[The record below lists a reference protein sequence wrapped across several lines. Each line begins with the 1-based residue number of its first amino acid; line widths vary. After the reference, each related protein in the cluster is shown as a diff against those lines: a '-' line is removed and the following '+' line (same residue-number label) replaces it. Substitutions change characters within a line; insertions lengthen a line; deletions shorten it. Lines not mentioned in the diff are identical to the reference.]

1 MLQPISQ
8 SQMEFLDK
16 EIASISNLD
25 FAELDS
31 GGGKSKNISLKI
43 NIPPILVITTCAS
56 KHIRI

>member
-1 MLQPISQ
+1 
-8 SQMEFLDK
+8 MEFLDK

-31 GGGKSKNISLKI
+31 GGGKLKNISLKI